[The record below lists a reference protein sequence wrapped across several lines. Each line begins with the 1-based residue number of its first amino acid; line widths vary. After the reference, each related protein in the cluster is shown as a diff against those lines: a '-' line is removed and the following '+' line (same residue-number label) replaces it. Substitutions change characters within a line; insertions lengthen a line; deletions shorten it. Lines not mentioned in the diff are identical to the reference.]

1 MCYCLNL
8 ILGEG
13 TRSLSHLQGD
23 TERGI
28 LQANG
33 AKSRL
38 IHRARG
44 LFWASFGIMHW
55 PRRKF
60 VAFLRINNQP
70 WSTYGKIRFIWQRTS
85 GWMVLMKAFS
95 FHPYNP
101 FYLWKWD
108 CLQLHQ
114 EDNITTVWCYH
125 NRKQIL
131 CCFQAYPHGGFK
143 FYLIYRWFCE
153 MTIVKVSW
161 GTQGALVAI
170 ILVVYPPAFLYCLL
184 YWTKPTITIWDTIS
198 TVVYEPW
205 PAVSDGPESNKTEV
219 LVIRFKL
226 TLQGSADPLEG
237 SNPKRME
244 TTGLRGSLVSS
255 RSLGCKPETLS
266 SACSCTQALHW
277 SQWRVALKTLFFCG
291 YWKNFRQ
298 KKKKV

>member
-1 MCYCLNL
+1 MLL
-8 ILGEG
+8 LELDIREG

-38 IHRARG
+38 IHGARG
-44 LFWASFGIMHW
+44 LFWASFSIMHW

-60 VAFLRINNQP
+60 VAFLRINSQP

-131 CCFQAYPHGGFK
+131 CCFQAYPHGGSK

-153 MTIVKVSW
+153 MTIVKVS
-161 GTQGALVAI
+161 
-170 ILVVYPPAFLYCLL
+170 
-184 YWTKPTITIWDTIS
+184 
-198 TVVYEPW
+198 
-205 PAVSDGPESNKTEV
+205 
-219 LVIRFKL
+219 
-226 TLQGSADPLEG
+226 
-237 SNPKRME
+237 
-244 TTGLRGSLVSS
+244 
-255 RSLGCKPETLS
+255 
-266 SACSCTQALHW
+266 
-277 SQWRVALKTLFFCG
+277 
-291 YWKNFRQ
+291 
-298 KKKKV
+298 